1 MGFSTGKHGPEKSL
15 DFSTPIAGMMVTET
29 VWAAKTIPTG
39 DRMIASGEPDIA
51 AQDVPFLDIAARLER
66 EGVQT
71 APGVLATAR
80 DAGALAAARLGSS
93 LLWIKSVGE
102 GHPRFCMELQFP
114 EDLPLGFVQAARR
127 STASAVLVQ
136 RGVDGPSYRLY
147 CDRRQR
153 PMAPLIAEASLA
165 PDSPYRVV
173 MELTL
178 PIALDAQRAEAL
190 RRIMLAVNRLLEND
204 PRPWLEIEAVWSDD
218 GPVLT
223 DVWLGSVPT
232 EIMAALR
239 QAGLD
244 EVMNGKSP
252 ERALA
257 VAWLRSRS
265 GVIRRIEGVERA
277 QALRSIVDVC
287 VRAQP
292 GDIVGH
298 VVDKDSRDRL
308 GYVMAAGATPTD
320 ARNHALHG
328 RGLIFIETEI
338 ALG

>member
-1 MGFSTGKHGPEKSL
+1 
-15 DFSTPIAGMMVTET
+15 
-29 VWAAKTIPTG
+29 
-39 DRMIASGEPDIA
+39 MIASGEPDTA
-51 AQDVPFLDIAARLER
+51 AQNVPLMDIAARIER

-71 APGVLATAR
+71 APGVLATER
-80 DAGALAAARLGSS
+80 DAGALAAARLGNGP
-93 LLWIKSVGE
+93 LWIKSVGE
-102 GHPRFCMELQFP
+102 GHPRFCMELQYP

-127 STASAVLVQ
+127 STTHAVLVQ
-136 RGVDGPSYRLY
+136 RGVEGLAYRLH

-153 PMAPLIAEASLA
+153 PLTPLIAEASLA

-178 PIALDAQRAEAL
+178 PVALNRERAEAL
-190 RRIMLAVNRLLEND
+190 QFIAHTVDRLLEHD
-204 PRPWLEIEAVWSDD
+204 PRPWLEVEAVWSDK

-223 DVWLGSVPT
+223 DVWLDGEPT
-232 EIMAALR
+232 EVMAALR

-244 EVMNGKSP
+244 TVMNGAVP
-252 ERALA
+252 DRALS

-277 QALRSIVDVC
+277 LALRSVIDVY
-287 VRAQP
+287 VRARP
-292 GDIVGH
+292 GDVVGH

-308 GYVMAAGATPTD
+308 GYVMASGATPAD